1 MNDTEVRI
9 MLNGLKRI
17 SELRG
22 VLPINDRQIIR
33 NAYFWIKNKA
43 EEKPKPQMTCTFVQ
57 TGENNIQIANN
68 DGQLTLNL

>member
-22 VLPINDRQIIR
+22 VLPINDRQIIQ
-33 NAYFWIKNKA
+33 NAYFWIKNKV